1 MTPLR
6 FLLYVLFTLI
16 AFAGMVVVFAFFQHW
31 LDRGLEEDAL
41 RRPQW
46 DEGPPD
52 VHGDEPAVPP
62 HKEGA

>member
-1 MTPLR
+1 MTPTR

-41 RRPQW
+41 RRAQW

-52 VHGDEPAVPP
+52 VHGEVHTVPP
-62 HKEGA
+62 PARPS